1 MPRLARSQFNST
13 PATKCN
19 KTPPEQPALP
29 ETCATHARAPMQP
42 HDNVVY
48 APQVN
53 ADCRGSESASGRGC
67 SAIRKEPR
75 LPEDAGI
82 HQHALTRRAS
92 RVIMHTGTRSVRERK
107 RERERYPLIT
117 SIHGC
122 GRNPPPIP
130 ASPAAGMVEFAMP
143 KMLRAH
149 ALCLR
154 MCVRARVR
162 VRVGWVTFS
171 FPNQECKS
179 SDERSGCFK
188 MEMGVRS
195 IRSFVRPFSSFV
207 HR

>member
-122 GRNPPPIP
+122 GRNPPPLP
-130 ASPAAGMVEFAMP
+130 ASPSRSRDGRICNAKDVARSCSLSQNVCTGEGAGG
-143 KMLRAH
+143 
-149 ALCLR
+149 
-154 MCVRARVR
+154 
-162 VRVGWVTFS
+162 VGHFLISEPRLQV
-171 FPNQECKS
+171 
-179 SDERSGCFK
+179 
-188 MEMGVRS
+188 
-195 IRSFVRPFSSFV
+195 IR
-207 HR
+207 